1 MRIAR
6 WTPQLARYDSP
17 TSTTCWDGRTLAE
30 VEKPFIRRDFTNF
43 VAYKSFLDESM
54 ELFAANAGSQA
65 RQFPRRLVAALSAGY
80 DSSTVAAIARPFGL
94 DEVVLF
100 DSDRKDVREFHKG
113 CQDRSAASAEDSGE
127 NVAAALGLRPLS
139 VAHDAWMDS
148 LLPEVPFLAA
158 DAYGEDVFFRGAQV
172 HLAGTVLLTG
182 FFGDVTWGKDTR
194 DDDGN
199 LTRRYSSQAGLS
211 LTEYRLTAGFVHAPM
226 SYWGARQIGDIVR
239 LSNSNELEPWDIPG
253 RYSRP
258 ICRRIVEDSGVPRE
272 AFGTAKRGASV
283 FLLDSPTFHPEI
295 FGGSYLNRWLGR
307 QWRLDQTLWA
317 ALPYDSLIPHAGL
330 DGQTPSLAWRGAWR
344 LRNQGYEIVNRIPT
358 PRHWVFPWA
367 LERAAEAYTHTPS
380 TPRRVP

>member
-1 MRIAR
+1 MTRGWIVCCPRCLSSPPMPTVKMSFSEAPRFISLGPFPNGILRGRDVGQGHAR
-6 WTPQLARYDSP
+6 RRRKPDSQIQQP
-17 TSTTCWDGRTLAE
+17 GR
-30 VEKPFIRRDFTNF
+30 P
-43 VAYKSFLDESM
+43 
-54 ELFAANAGSQA
+54 
-65 RQFPRRLVAALSAGY
+65 
-80 DSSTVAAIARPFGL
+80 
-94 DEVVLF
+94 
-100 DSDRKDVREFHKG
+100 
-113 CQDRSAASAEDSGE
+113 
-127 NVAAALGLRPLS
+127 
-139 VAHDAWMDS
+139 
-148 LLPEVPFLAA
+148 
-158 DAYGEDVFFRGAQV
+158 
-172 HLAGTVLLTG
+172 
-182 FFGDVTWGKDTR
+182 
-194 DDDGN
+194 
-199 LTRRYSSQAGLS
+199 S

-283 FLLDSPTFHPEI
+283 FLLDSPTFLSAPSLADFRTWLENHPEI

>member
-1 MRIAR
+1 
-6 WTPQLARYDSP
+6 LANENRALD
-17 TSTTCWDGRTLAE
+17 TSAGPLRLTYFHNLRWDGRTLAE
-30 VEKPFIRRDFTNF
+30 AEKPFIRRDFTTF
-43 VAYKSFLDESM
+43 LAYKSFLDESM

-65 RQFPRRLVAALSAGY
+65 RQFPRRLMAALSAGY
-80 DSSTVAAIARPFGL
+80 DSSTVAAIARPYGL

-113 CQDRSAASAEDSGE
+113 CQDRSAASAEDGGG
-127 NVAAALGLRPLS
+127 NIAAALGVRPLS
-139 VAHDAWMDS
+139 VAHDAWLDNP
-148 LLPEVPFLAA
+148 LPEVPFLAA
-158 DAYGEDVFFRGAQV
+158 DAYGEDVFFRGAED

-194 DDDGN
+194 DDYGK

-211 LTEYRLTAGFVHAPM
+211 LTEYRHTAGFVHAPM

-253 RYSRP
+253 GYSRP
-258 ICRRIVEDSGVPRE
+258 ICRRIVEESGVPRD

-283 FLLDSPTFHPEI
+283 FLLDSPTFLSAPSLADFRTWLENHPEI
-295 FGGSYLNRWLGR
+295 FGDSYLNRWLGR
-307 QWRLDQTLWA
+307 QWRLDHTLWA

-344 LRNQGYEIVNRIPT
+344 LRNQG
-358 PRHWVFPWA
+358 
-367 LERAAEAYTHTPS
+367 
-380 TPRRVP
+380 